1 MESITSDLLI
11 SILRLSI
18 SPVILISGV
27 GLILLS
33 MTNRFGRVIDRSR
46 QLADAVRRESPKK
59 KIKRYFNQELQIL
72 YRRAKLLRLAITMAS
87 LSLLFAA
94 VLIITLFVI
103 KLTAMGSIWL
113 IISLFIACM
122 VTLVS
127 GLIVFIIDVNVS
139 LAALKIEMG
148 IDDIEGE

>member
-1 MESITSDLLI
+1 MTFDMLI
-11 SILRLSI
+11 SVLRLSI

-46 QLADAVRRESPKK
+46 LLADSIRCESPKK
-59 KIKRYFNQELQIL
+59 IKNYFSQELRIL
-72 YRRAKLLRLAITMAS
+72 YRRAKLLRLAITLAS

-94 VLIITLFVI
+94 ILIIALFII
-103 KLTAMGSIWL
+103 KLTAMGAVWV
-113 IISLFIACM
+113 IIALFIACM
-122 VTLVS
+122 VTLLA
-127 GLIVFIIDVNVS
+127 GLVVFIVDVNVS

-148 IDDIEGE
+148 IEENGDE